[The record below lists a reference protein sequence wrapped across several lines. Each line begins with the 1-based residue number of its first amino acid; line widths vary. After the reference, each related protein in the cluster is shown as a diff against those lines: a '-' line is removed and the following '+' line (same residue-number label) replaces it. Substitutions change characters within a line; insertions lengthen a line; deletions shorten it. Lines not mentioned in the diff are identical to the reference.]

1 VRVPSWLR
9 AGRTRWYVA
18 GAVVLA
24 LAGVL
29 TWVVWPEPADAPRE
43 RRYRNVTACLLTD
56 GEGITGRD
64 AAPVWAGMQE
74 MSLRTLARVQFVAVS
89 GEQTPANAAA
99 YLAGLTQGS
108 CDVVVAV
115 GAAPVGAVAQNAGR
129 SPDVQFVSVGGA
141 ASAPNVAIV
150 DGTGNLRASVSQIV
164 ETMVG
169 RR

>member
-1 VRVPSWLR
+1 VPSWLL
-9 AGRTRWYVA
+9 AGRVRWYAA
-18 GAVVLA
+18 GAVALA

-29 TWVVWPEPADAPRE
+29 AWVLWPEPANAPRE

-56 GEGITGRD
+56 SKGITGPD

-74 MSLRTLARVQFVAVS
+74 MSLRTLVRVQFVAVS

-115 GAAPVGAVAQNAGR
+115 GTAPVGAVAQNAGR
-129 SPDVQFVSVGGA
+129 FPDVRFVSVGGA
-141 ASAPNVAIV
+141 ASAPNVSAV
-150 DGTGNLRASVSQIV
+150 DGTGDVRSSVSQIL
-164 ETMVG
+164 ESMVG
-169 RR
+169 HG